1 MFFVGSLTEREDCDD
16 ACAKGNN
23 YSWEGFQLLS
33 RALASNVTT
42 RQGMRW
48 STDIEFQP
56 VQP

>member
-33 RALASNVTT
+33 RALASKVTT
-42 RQGMRW
+42 RQAIRW
-48 STDIEFQP
+48 TTDITHLSY
-56 VQP
+56 